1 VSGGGSPVSGEYTCR
16 ALWEG
21 RLEPDDNDF
30 LLIHVKTE
38 ILEWSLRERTGRP
51 GQESV
56 LEAPAAPKP
65 TLRMDYVL
73 KDGREVEFV
82 FELGGISI
90 PIHAS
95 PLAVAL
101 ELPRSSGR
109 APGGPG
115 QAYGRYVRRGSCRV
129 VIPETDF
136 LEQAPARTFAWD
148 WRRDKQIANGGRV
161 FDVSQSHAA
170 ETVVAI
176 TVH

>member
-1 VSGGGSPVSGEYTCR
+1 MSGGGSPVSGEYTCR